1 MNCRRIGIVPLAH
14 FCFLSLWPALRC
26 RRLNCFPQSRCS
38 TVGASSPRPAL
49 PGPSVASS
57 IGLPIA

>member
-1 MNCRRIGIVPLAH
+1 MNCRRIGIVPLGA
-14 FCFLSLWPALRC
+14 FLLLVSLACVRC
-26 RRLNCFPQSRCS
+26 RRLNCFPQSKCS